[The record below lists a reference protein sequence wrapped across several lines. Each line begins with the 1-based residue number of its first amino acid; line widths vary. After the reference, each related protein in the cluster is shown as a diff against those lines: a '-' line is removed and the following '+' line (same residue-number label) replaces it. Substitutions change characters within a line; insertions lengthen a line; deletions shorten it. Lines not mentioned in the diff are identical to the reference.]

1 MQIIM
6 IEYFAWLTQ
15 VIQVLSLKVS
25 QESKYLGQ
33 REDQLPVLG
42 LMKNI
47 NNIVKI

>member
-6 IEYFAWLTQ
+6 IEYFAWL
-15 VIQVLSLKVS
+15 IQVLSLKVS